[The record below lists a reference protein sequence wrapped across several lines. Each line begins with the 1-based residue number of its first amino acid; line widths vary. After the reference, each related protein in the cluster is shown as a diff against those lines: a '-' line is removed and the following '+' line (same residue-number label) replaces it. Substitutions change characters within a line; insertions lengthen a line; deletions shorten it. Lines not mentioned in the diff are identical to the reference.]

1 MSLKEKIESKI
12 RETLQLIKRALQHET
27 KENTQM
33 LRTYLKYSQGEASK
47 EDMKLANAQF
57 RSFLK
62 TLGLGTLAVLPFAPI
77 TIPMIV
83 QLAKKFDIDL
93 IPKYLKDDFKKKK

>member
-27 KENTQM
+27 KENKQM
-33 LRTYLKYSQGEASK
+33 LRTYLRYTQGEASK
-47 EDMKLANAQF
+47 DDMKLANAQF

-62 TLGLGTLAVLPFAPI
+62 TLGLGTLAVLPLAPL

-93 IPKYLKDDFKKKK
+93 IPKYLKEDKNSK